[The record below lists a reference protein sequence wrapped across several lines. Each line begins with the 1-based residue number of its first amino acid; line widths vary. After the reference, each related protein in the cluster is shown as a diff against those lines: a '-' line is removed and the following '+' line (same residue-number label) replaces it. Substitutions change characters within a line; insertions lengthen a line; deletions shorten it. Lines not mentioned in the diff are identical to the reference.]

1 MIDWYP
7 VLKLIHILNVT
18 ILFGTGIGIAIFSL
32 WAHMTNDVK
41 IIAYTFKKTVLADLI
56 FTTPAIVIQPASGL
70 LLVYYQGYDLFE
82 TWLSIS
88 YILYIIAGLCWLPVV
103 WLQIQIRNIAHQ
115 TLFNKSHQ
123 LPDKYYKFF
132 YTWFIL
138 GWPAFIGLMIVFALM
153 IYKPNF

>member
-7 VLKLIHILNVT
+7 VLKLIHIMNIT

-32 WAHMTNDVK
+32 WAHITNDVR
-41 IIAYTFKKTVLADLI
+41 IIAYTFKKTVFADLI
-56 FTTPAIVIQPASGL
+56 FTTPAIIIQPVSGL

-82 TWLSIS
+82 TWLCIS

-103 WLQIQIRNIAHQ
+103 WLQIQIRNIANQ
-115 TLFNKSHQ
+115 ALVNESHQ
-123 LPDKYYKFF
+123 LPDKYYNFF
-132 YTWFIL
+132 YIWFIL
-138 GWPAFIGLMIVFALM
+138 GWPVFIGLMIIFALM

>member
-138 GWPAFIGLMIVFALM
+138 GWPAFIGLMIVFELM

>member
-7 VLKLIHILNVT
+7 VLKLIHIMNIT

-56 FTTPAIVIQPASGL
+56 FTTPAIIIQPVSGL
-70 LLVYYQGYDLFE
+70 LLVHYQGYDLFE
-82 TWLSIS
+82 TWLCIS
-88 YILYIIAGLCWLPVV
+88 YILYLIAGLCWLPVV
-103 WLQIQIRNIAHQ
+103 WLQIQIRNITHQ
-115 TLFNKSHQ
+115 TLVNESQQ
-123 LPDKYYKFF
+123 LPDKYYNFF
-132 YTWFIL
+132 YIRFIL
-138 GWPAFIGLMIVFALM
+138 GWPAFIGLMITFALM

>member
-7 VLKLIHILNVT
+7 VLKLIHIMNVT
-18 ILFGTGIGIAIFSL
+18 ILFGTGIGIATFSL

-41 IIAYTFKKTVLADLI
+41 IIAHTFKKTVLADLI
-56 FTTPAIVIQPASGL
+56 FTTPAIVIQPISGL

-115 TLFNKSHQ
+115 TLVNKSHQ

-132 YTWFIL
+132 YIWFIL